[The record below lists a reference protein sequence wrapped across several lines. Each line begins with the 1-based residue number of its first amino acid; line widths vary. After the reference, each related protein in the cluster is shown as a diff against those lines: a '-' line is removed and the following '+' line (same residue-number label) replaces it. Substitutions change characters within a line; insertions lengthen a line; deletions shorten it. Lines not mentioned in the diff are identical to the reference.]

1 MGRYRKEI
9 VMNELLMDVA
19 KAIAVVTAVLW
30 IPCGVIGIGW
40 CVRWAIRERRWWKA
54 AQREAFD
61 EERDGEPVPYGEEVV
76 YR

>member
-1 MGRYRKEI
+1 MT
-9 VMNELLMDVA
+9 ELLIELA

-40 CVRWAIRERRWWKA
+40 CVRWAIRERRWWRATKE
-54 AQREAFD
+54 EAF
-61 EERDGEPVPYGEEVV
+61 EETYGEEVV

>member
-1 MGRYRKEI
+1 
-9 VMNELLMDVA
+9 MNELLMDVA

-30 IPCGVIGIGW
+30 IPCGIIGIGW

-54 AQREAFD
+54 AKREAFD
-61 EERDGEPVPYGEEVV
+61 EERDGDAKLVHVPYGEEVV